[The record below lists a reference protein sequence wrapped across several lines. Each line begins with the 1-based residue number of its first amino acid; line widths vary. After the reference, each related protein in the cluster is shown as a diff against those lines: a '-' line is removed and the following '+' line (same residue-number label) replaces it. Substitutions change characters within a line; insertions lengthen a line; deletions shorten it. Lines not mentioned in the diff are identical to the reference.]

1 MKNSYVIIAVLLL
14 SFSACKRAIQE
25 KPDAELVR
33 VRITSV
39 QQEKMSMLVI
49 ASGLVVPAHEIKL
62 SFKTGGIIA
71 GVFVSEGSKVRK
83 GDMLATLNLSE
94 IEAQVTQASSGFD
107 KARRDYERAKNLY
120 SDSVVTLEQLQN
132 AETAMNVSKAVLET
146 ATFNL
151 QYARITSPEN
161 GIILKKLAETNEVIG
176 AGYPV
181 LLFGSSDE
189 GWKIKAGLND
199 RDFVRISPGDSARV
213 SMDAYP
219 GANFGAVV
227 RRVSEAAN
235 PLTGTYEIELDLNH
249 KGYKLA
255 TGFVANLEIFPRKKE
270 SYLNLPV
277 QALVEADGNTG
288 YVFTVSDSMKA
299 KKVKVNIVRI
309 YQSSVAVA
317 ENPDL
322 TDSVVTEGAA
332 YLSDGDPVI
341 VVR

>member
-1 MKNSYVIIAVLLL
+1 MKKRYVVIAVLLL
-14 SFSACKRAIQE
+14 LCYACKQAIQE

-33 VRITSV
+33 VRIAAV
-39 QQEKMSMLVI
+39 RQEKMSLPVI
-49 ASGLVVPAHEIKL
+49 ASGLVVPEHEIKL

-71 GVFVSEGSKVRK
+71 GIFVSEGSKVRK
-83 GDMLATLNLSE
+83 GEVLATLNLSE
-94 IEAQVTQASSGFD
+94 IEALVTQASNGFD
-107 KARRDYERAKNLY
+107 KAKRDYERAKNLY

-132 AETAMNVSKAVLET
+132 AETAMNVSKALLET

-151 QYARITSPEN
+151 QYARITAPEN
-161 GIILKKLAETNEVIG
+161 GIILKKLAETDEVIG

-181 LLFGSSDE
+181 LLFGSSGE

-199 RDFVRISPGDSARV
+199 RDFVRIAPGDSARV

-219 GANFGAVV
+219 GLEFRAVV
-227 RRVSEAAN
+227 SRVSEAAN
-235 PLTGTYEIELDLNH
+235 PLTGTYEIELDLKH

-255 TGFVANLEIFPRKKE
+255 TGFVANLEIFPGRKE

-299 KKVKVNIVRI
+299 KKVKVSIVGI

-322 TDSVVTEGAA
+322 TDSIVTEGAA
-332 YLSDGDPVI
+332 YLSAGDPVI
-341 VVR
+341 IVR